1 MQKVS
6 IKDIARISGTS
17 VTTVSFVINGK
28 AKEKHISESVI
39 SKIEKIVAEM
49 AYKPNSLARG
59 LRTGKSKIV
68 GFLVDDI
75 SKPFFSEIARHID
88 EKASEH
94 GYKIIFGSIGNDK
107 ERARDMLKI
116 FSERQVDGY
125 IIALPEGLENEVSS
139 LLDSKVPMVFF
150 DRFLPEINADF
161 VLTDNAK
168 ATADAT
174 AHLVD
179 NGFNNIAFITI
190 ETAQQQMLDRLEGYR
205 NTIKRFGLKEN
216 ILKIVYTDQKTTV
229 GKIKSFLLENK
240 DIDAVLFAA
249 NYLTMSALQLFKTK
263 DKSLLTSKALI
274 SFDDFELLEFIS
286 PSITSI
292 EQPIK
297 AIAGQIFQL
306 MLKRLDAKKN
316 DGLQESSV
324 IKLPASLIKR
334 ASTAAKLAK
343 KVKLVS

>member
-1 MQKVS
+1 
-6 IKDIARISGTS
+6 
-17 VTTVSFVINGK
+17 
-28 AKEKHISESVI
+28 
-39 SKIEKIVAEM
+39 
-49 AYKPNSLARG
+49 
-59 LRTGKSKIV
+59 
-68 GFLVDDI
+68 
-75 SKPFFSEIARHID
+75 
-88 EKASEH
+88 
-94 GYKIIFGSIGNDK
+94 
-107 ERARDMLKI
+107 
-116 FSERQVDGY
+116 
-125 IIALPEGLENEVSS
+125 
-139 LLDSKVPMVFF
+139 
-150 DRFLPEINADF
+150 
-161 VLTDNAK
+161 AK

-179 NGFNNIAFITI
+179 NGFKNIAFITI
-190 ETAQQQMLDRLEGYR
+190 ETAQQQMLDRLDGYR

-216 ILKIVYTDQKTTV
+216 ILQIVYTDQKTTV

-240 DIDAVLFAA
+240 DTDAVLFAA

-263 DKSLLTSKALI
+263 DKTLLTSKALI

-306 MLKRLDAKKN
+306 MLKRLDAKKT